1 VSDSIGVEVVYALPE
16 RQWSATLEL
25 PAGASIADALAAVAT
40 MSGFR
45 ALDLASVSVGI
56 WGRVVTDRSRPL
68 TDGDRLEIYRPL
80 LVEPMLARRQRE
92 VAVKGRQSS

>member
-1 VSDSIGVEVVYALPE
+1 MYALRE

-40 MSGFR
+40 ASGFR

-56 WGRVVTDRSRPL
+56 WGRVVTDRGHRL
-68 TDGDRLEIYRPL
+68 ADGDRVDIYLPL
-80 LVEPMLARRQRE
+80 VVEPMLARRQRE
-92 VAVKGRQSS
+92 AAVKERQSS

>member
-40 MSGFR
+40 ASGFR

-56 WGRVVTDRSRPL
+56 WGRVVTDRGHRL
-68 TDGDRLEIYRPL
+68 ADGDRVEIYRPL
-80 LVEPMLARRQRE
+80 VVEPMLARRQRE
-92 VAVKGRQSS
+92 AAVKERQSS